1 MSRAPTWLGIAFLGG
16 AAGCATTHPEALTSA
31 ADADRTINTL
41 RAQNNSYV
49 RQIEELQNRV
59 FILEDRLDS
68 LRVSEQQRVTPS
80 LPVVKALRA
89 DSTPLPPAYDPM
101 PPMPASVDPPPSELA
116 AADAPVEYAGEAA
129 RPEHGRPVLRNAHAD
144 MPASEPAAPRAPA
157 TLAHA
162 APVPKA
168 PVPVVVHAVPAS
180 KAAAPAPVVVRSTP
194 APKSPAPVAVHAAP
208 APKVLAPAPAAPATK
223 PAPVVLASPPKRT
236 APVVVAAAFVPAP
249 APAVPPTTLA
259 RDGTEWCEPVAA
271 EPLRIYRDALE
282 ALRAGHHAAAL
293 AGFRRFLDRYPVH
306 DYADNAQYWI
316 GECYYD
322 LRQYQAAT
330 REFRAVIERY
340 PRGNKVPDAMLK
352 LGFSHLALGQ
362 TADGRQ
368 VLDSLVHAF
377 PKHEAATLATARL
390 TEPPFG
396 AKTNV
401 SLGTIAPRRAG
412 TQ

>member
-1 MSRAPTWLGIAFLGG
+1 MPRAQTWLGIALLAGTI
-16 AAGCATTHPEALTSA
+16 GCATAHPEPLTTA
-31 ADADRTINTL
+31 AEADRTINTL

-68 LRVSEQQRVTPS
+68 LRVADQQRVTPS
-80 LPVVKALRA
+80 LPAVKTLRA
-89 DSTPLPPAYDPM
+89 DPVPLPPAFDPM
-101 PPMPASVDPPPSELA
+101 PTPVELPPSELA
-116 AADAPVEYAGEAA
+116 AADAPVEYAGEAT
-129 RPEHGRPVLRNAHAD
+129 RPEHGRPVLRNLRTE
-144 MPASEPAAPRAPA
+144 MPAPEPIATHAPA
-157 TLAHA
+157 THEPPAHGAVSAKAPAPPPAPVAAHA
-162 APVPKA
+162 APAAKA
-168 PVPVVVHAVPAS
+168 PTP
-180 KAAAPAPVVVRSTP
+180 TP
-194 APKSPAPVAVHAAP
+194 APA
-208 APKVLAPAPAAPATK
+208 LM
-223 PAPVVLASPPKRT
+223 
-236 APVVVAAAFVPAP
+236 
-249 APAVPPTTLA
+249 LA
-259 RDGTEWCEPVAA
+259 RDGTEWSEPVAA
-271 EPLRIYRDALE
+271 EPLRVYRDALE

-293 AGFRRFLDRYPVH
+293 AGFRRFLDHYPVH

-352 LGFSHLALGQ
+352 LGFTHLALGQ
-362 TADGRQ
+362 TAEGRQ

-390 TEPPFG
+390 SEPPFG

-401 SLGTIAPRRAG
+401 SLGTIAPHRAG

>member
-1 MSRAPTWLGIAFLGG
+1 MPRAQTWLGIALLAGTI
-16 AAGCATTHPEALTSA
+16 GCATAHPEPLTTA
-31 ADADRTINTL
+31 AEADRTINTL

-68 LRVSEQQRVTPS
+68 LRVADQQRVTPS
-80 LPVVKALRA
+80 LPAVKTLRA
-89 DSTPLPPAYDPM
+89 DPVPLPPAFDPM
-101 PPMPASVDPPPSELA
+101 PTPVELPPSELA
-116 AADAPVEYAGEAA
+116 AADAPVEYAGEAT
-129 RPEHGRPVLRNAHAD
+129 RPEHGRPVLRNLRTE
-144 MPASEPAAPRAPA
+144 MPAPEPIATHAPA
-157 TLAHA
+157 THEPPAHGAVSAKAPAPPPAPVAAHA
-162 APVPKA
+162 APAAKA
-168 PVPVVVHAVPAS
+168 PTP
-180 KAAAPAPVVVRSTP
+180 TP
-194 APKSPAPVAVHAAP
+194 APALVHAAP
-208 APKVLAPAPAAPATK
+208 APRS
-223 PAPVVLASPPKRT
+223 APVIRASPPKRT
-236 APVVVAAAFVPAP
+236 APVVVGAAFVPP
-249 APAVPPTTLA
+249 APPPMLA
-259 RDGTEWCEPVAA
+259 RDGTEWSEPVAA
-271 EPLRIYRDALE
+271 EPLRVYRDALE

-293 AGFRRFLDRYPVH
+293 AGFRRFLDHYPVH

-352 LGFSHLALGQ
+352 LGFTHLALGQ
-362 TADGRQ
+362 TAEGRQ

-390 TEPPFG
+390 SEPPFG

-401 SLGTIAPRRAG
+401 SLGTIAPHRAG